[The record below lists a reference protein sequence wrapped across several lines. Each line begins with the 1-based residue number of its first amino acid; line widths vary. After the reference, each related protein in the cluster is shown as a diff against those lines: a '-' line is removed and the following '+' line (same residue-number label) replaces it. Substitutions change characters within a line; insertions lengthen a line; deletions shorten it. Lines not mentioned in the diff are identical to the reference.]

1 MTRFLSLLA
10 VALVASASANDER
23 ELFRSVHHPGPKKK
37 LKRLVAKHV
46 AKKVVKKSAPL
57 VGAFAVGAAVGSA
70 KSTTINI
77 SSSGYPTPYPTPYPT
92 SKPTSKPTPYPTPY
106 PTSKPTS
113 KPTPYPTPYP
123 TPGPTSKPTPYPTP
137 YPKPA
142 PQPKP
147 YTPPK
152 QPKSN
157 PYHPPKKCSGES
169 RVLDFDDFSAGTIVD
184 SQYYGVN
191 IKGKS
196 NNLKPFKNS
205 AMIFD
210 SDHPTGDDWDLSYY
224 HKGGI
229 LILSEDLNSYD
240 PNDSDYGGDFTFTFD
255 EPVCVESFV
264 LLDNEEGAKVTLLSE
279 TGRVLNEI
287 FVDGKGPAGD
297 NSEQVVFLE
306 NTPGVKEVKIE
317 LFGSGA
323 IDDFIYVVPPP
334 PTPAPTPAPTPN
346 PTPRPTRF
354 PTPYPTPYPTRY
366 PTKRPTPFPTAF
378 PTQSPTFAPL
388 ISTEIDT
395 GDFITEDVRFG
406 PEPQDTLNALE
417 NCVGIAPFDAE
428 SAFVYSLEGESGQAI
443 EFNAQCGP

>member
-10 VALVASASANDER
+10 FALVASIASANDER
-23 ELFRSVHHPGPKKK
+23 ELFRTVHHVGPKKK
-37 LKRLVAKHV
+37 LQRIV
-46 AKKVVKKSAPL
+46 AKKVAKKAVKKAGP
-57 VGAFAVGAAVGSA
+57 VIGAFAVGAAIGSA

-77 SSSGYPTPYPTPYPT
+77 NQGPGGPGPEAGPGPEPEPQPLPAPPAPKPHPKPYPKPYPHPTPR
-92 SKPTSKPTPYPTPY
+92 
-106 PTSKPTS
+106 
-113 KPTPYPTPYP
+113 PTPYPTPYP
-123 TPGPTSKPTPYPTP
+123 TPF
-137 YPKPA
+137 PKPA
-142 PQPKP
+142 PHPRP
-147 YTPPK
+147 HSPPK
-152 QPKSN
+152 HPKNN
-157 PYHPPKKCSGES
+157 PYHPPKKCSGET
-169 RVLDFDDFSAGTIVD
+169 RVLDFDDFDAGTILD

-224 HKGGI
+224 NKGGI

-264 LLDNEEGAKVTLLSE
+264 LLDNEEGAKVTMISD

-323 IDDFIYVVPPP
+323 IDDFIYVVPPQ

-354 PTPYPTPYPTRY
+354 PTAYPTPYPTRY
-366 PTKRPTPFPTAF
+366 PTKRPTPFPTKR
-378 PTQSPTFAPL
+378 PTPSPTFAPL

-395 GDFITEDVRFG
+395 GDFVTEDVRFG
-406 PEPQDTLNALE
+406 SAPQDTLNALD
-417 NCVGIAPFDAE
+417 NCVGIEPFDAE
-428 SAFVYSLEGESGQAI
+428 SAFVYSLEG
-443 EFNAQCGP
+443 